1 MHLKPE
7 ELVDLA
13 EGTRAESSA
22 PHLNA
27 CADCRRQLGEMRA
40 MMSEAAAVDVP
51 EPSPMFWN
59 HFSARVSDAVA
70 SEPHRRAWLDVADWR
85 RVLMPG
91 WAIAVASIVV
101 VVVLGSRL
109 TAPGSR
115 LTAPPP
121 NSSMVTA
128 PPFSAAPPPSATLK
142 GSPDTTSDATS
153 RTDVADAVTDD
164 ASLMLVAS
172 LTSAMDLDAAS
183 DAGLTPSGA
192 AEHALA
198 QMRDT
203 ELRELERLLK
213 EEMVGS

>member
-22 PHLNA
+22 PHLDA

-40 MMSEAAAVDVP
+40 MMSEVHAVDVP
-51 EPSPMFWN
+51 EPSPMFWS
-59 HFSARVSDAVA
+59 HLSARVSDAVA
-70 SEPHRRAWLDVADWR
+70 SEPRRRGWLDVAVWR
-85 RVLMPG
+85 QILMPG
-91 WAIAVASIVV
+91 WAVAIASIVLV
-101 VVVLGSRL
+101 VALSSRL
-109 TAPGSR
+109 MAPPP
-115 LTAPPP
+115 LPPPP
-121 NSSMVTA
+121 NSSIVT
-128 PPFSAAPPPSATLK
+128 PFTAAPP
-142 GSPDTTSDATS
+142 SPIAVDTNS
-153 RTDVADAVTDD
+153 RTDVIGDAVADD

-183 DAGLTPSGA
+183 DAGLAPSGA

-198 QMRDT
+198 EMRDT
-203 ELRELERLLK
+203 ELRELQRLLK